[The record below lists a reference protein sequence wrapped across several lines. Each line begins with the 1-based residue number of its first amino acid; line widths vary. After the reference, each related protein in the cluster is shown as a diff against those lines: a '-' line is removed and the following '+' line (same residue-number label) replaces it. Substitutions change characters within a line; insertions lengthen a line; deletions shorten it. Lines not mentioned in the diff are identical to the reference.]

1 MAQPTPRR
9 LPCQVAHACYPLTR
23 APGLPFAQHLPEAQ
37 IQDALQRQG
46 VSFRQRLFT
55 PAITLWTF
63 LSQTLDP
70 DHSCRKAVAR
80 LLAWRT
86 AQGLPP
92 CSPAND
98 AYCKARARLPE
109 GVLQHLT
116 QRTGRQPLDRAVGGW
131 LWKGRSVKIVDGTC
145 VSMPDTPANQREY
158 PQPPQPKAGCG
169 FPLLR
174 LVVVFSLAVG
184 TVLDAALG
192 RYQGPGTGEPSLFR
206 TLEDVLA
213 AGDVLLADRC
223 YCSYWEIARARARG
237 VDVVLRLNASWAKDR
252 DSCRR
257 LKSGDR
263 LMRLK
268 KPRRPSWM
276 SAVAY
281 AAVADE
287 LSVRVVRVRVRQRG
301 FRTEELWVA
310 TTLSEAVASR
320 EEIADLYRARWQA
333 ELDLRALKQTLQL
346 DILRG
351 KSPAMVRKEVWGHL
365 LVYNVIRGLMAAAAA
380 AAGVR
385 PRELSF
391 TGAWQT
397 FESFL
402 PQWRAARTTEEAL
415 RLVEVLL
422 WAIGQHRVGDR
433 PDRYEP
439 RQVKRRRKQHAWLN
453 EPRQQAKARLA
464 KGS

>member
-9 LPCQVAHACYPLTR
+9 LPCQVAHACYQRTR
-23 APGLPFAQHLPEAQ
+23 APGLPFAQHLPAAQ
-37 IQDALQRQG
+37 IQDALQRHG
-46 VSFRQRLFT
+46 VSFRQRIFT

-63 LSQTLDP
+63 LSQLLDP

-92 CSPAND
+92 CSPEND

-109 GVLQHLT
+109 GVLHHLT
-116 QRTGRQPLDRAVGGW
+116 QVTGRQPLDRARGGW

-145 VSMPDTPANQREY
+145 VSMPDTPANQKEY
-158 PQPPQPKAGCG
+158 PQPPQQKPGCG

-184 TVLDAALG
+184 TVLDAAFG
-192 RYQGPGTGEPSLFR
+192 RYQGQGTGEPSLFR
-206 TLEDVLA
+206 TLEDVLVE
-213 AGDVLLADRC
+213 GDVLLADRG

-237 VDVVLRLNASWAKDR
+237 VEVVLRLNASWAKDR

-263 LMRLK
+263 RMRLK

-276 SAVAY
+276 SAAEY

-287 LSVRVVRVRVRQRG
+287 LWVRVVRVRVRQRG

-365 LVYNVIRGLMAAAAA
+365 LVYNVIRGLMARAAAA
-380 AAGVR
+380 AAGR

-402 PQWRAARTTEEAL
+402 PHWRVARTAEEAL
-415 RLVEVLL
+415 RLVAVLL
-422 WAIGQHRVGDR
+422 WAIGQHRVGNR

-439 RQVKRRRKQHAWLN
+439 RKVKRRRKQHPWLN
-453 EPRQQAKARLA
+453 EPRPQAKARLA